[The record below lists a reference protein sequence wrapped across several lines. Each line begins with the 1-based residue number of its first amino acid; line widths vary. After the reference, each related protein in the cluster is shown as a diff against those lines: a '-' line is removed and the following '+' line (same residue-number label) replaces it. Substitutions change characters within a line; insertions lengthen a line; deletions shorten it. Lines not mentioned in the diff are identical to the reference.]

1 MEVNGLVDKRAI
13 LQVIGCLLQ
22 DSSLIDDIDRPLDRT
37 DFNVENFY
45 ELLFVAIYNLHMQ
58 GVEKIDEF
66 SIDSYLSNYKEQ
78 YKIFQDNNGL
88 EYLSSARELSDLSN
102 YEYNYRRTRKYSLL
116 RYYEKNGLDTRFIY
130 DSTIT
135 EGSKAEAE
143 QIKFDNYSEQD
154 IVEMVEATFVIK
166 PNMEYCTNTLSTD
179 VQASDGMLELI
190 EEFQKTPDIGIP
202 LNNNFLNT
210 VARGARLGCLY
221 MRSAPSGFG
230 KSRLAAGDACKF
242 AVPYVYDEKKKKF
255 IYTGF
260 CEPTVYFT
268 TEMTIDEVQSL
279 FIAAVSKVN
288 EAKILNGTCNED
300 EIERIKQA
308 IQYIKESPL
317 YIVHIPDFNITD
329 ILNKIKQFHRENGV
343 KYYVF
348 DYIHSSLRLM
358 SEINNKSG
366 GGLKEYQI
374 LLVFAT
380 ELKTIAQQLGIFI
393 LTASQVNSEI
403 INTTYKDANLLQGS
417 KSLQNKL
424 DVGLISCQ
432 PTKAELKK
440 IESITHKMVG
450 VPEPNLCY
458 WIYKLRRGKLTHI
471 VIWSHVDLGTMTEIP
486 LFVTDY
492 DLKLIDVDLTKI
504 ESVESKIKD
513 HSVAITQV
521 PNVSDYEQGQIE
533 EEQETKSPRFDW

>member
-1 MEVNGLVDKRAI
+1 MEVSGLVDKRAI

-37 DFNVENFY
+37 DFNVEAFY

-58 GVEKIDEF
+58 GVGNEDEF
-66 SIDSYLSNYKEQ
+66 AIDSYLSNYKEQ

-88 EYLSSARELSDLSN
+88 EYLSSAREMSDLSN
-102 YEYNYRRTRKYSLL
+102 YDYNYHRIRKYSLL
-116 RYYEKNGLDTRFIY
+116 RFYEKQGLDTRFIY

-135 EGSKAEAE
+135 DGNKAEAE
-143 QIKFDNYSEQD
+143 QIKFDNYTEQD
-154 IVEMVEATFVIK
+154 IVGMVEATFVIA
-166 PNMEYCTNTLSTD
+166 PNMKYCINTLSTD
-179 VQASDGMLELI
+179 IQASDGMWELV
-190 EEFQKTPDIGIP
+190 EELQKAPDIGIP

-242 AVPYVYDEKKKKF
+242 AVPYVYDTKENKYV
-255 IYTGF
+255 YTGF

-268 TEMTIDEVQSL
+268 TEMTIDEIQSL
-279 FIAAVSKVN
+279 FIAAISKVN
-288 EAKILNGTCNED
+288 EAKILNGTCDQD
-300 EIERIKQA
+300 ELIRIKQA
-308 IQYIKESPL
+308 IQYIKEAPL

-329 ILNKIKQFHRENGV
+329 ITNKIKQFNREKGV

-358 SEINNKSG
+358 SEINGKSG
-366 GGLKEYQI
+366 GGLKEYQM

-380 ELKTIAQQLGIFI
+380 ELKTIAQQLGVFI

-403 INTTYKDANLLQGS
+403 VNATYKDAGLLQGS

-424 DVGLISCQ
+424 DVGLIACK

-440 IESITHKMVG
+440 IEPIIHKKIGMS
-450 VPEPNLCY
+450 EPNLCY

-471 VIWSHVDLGTMTEIP
+471 VIWTYADLGTMTETP

-492 DLKLIDVDLTKI
+492 DLKLIDIDLTRI

-513 HSVAITQV
+513 HSIAITQV
-521 PNVSDYEQGQIE
+521 PNLSEIEQSQLE
-533 EEQETKSPRFDW
+533 EIQETKTVRFDW